1 MSAIATTLAEA
12 ERAWN
17 AWTTTET
24 SIGVDFI
31 AGRGAFAQAF
41 GAYAEVPYDLSSSPG
56 CVVAYP
62 RVAKVQAIGSSTGCK
77 AILLVKSTD
86 GIWYTDLL
94 SPSSGTIE
102 QPRDRETWPAESHG
116 GAPLVYRVLRS
127 ALKPLRPSAS
137 R

>member
-1 MSAIATTLAEA
+1 MQSTLAEA
-12 ERAWN
+12 GDAWN

-24 SIGVDFI
+24 NIGADFV

-41 GAYAEVPYDLSSSPG
+41 GVFAEVPYDLDSSPG
-56 CVVAYP
+56 CVIAYP
-62 RVAKVQAIGSSTGCK
+62 RVAKVQSLGASTGCK
-77 AILLVKSTD
+77 AIILIRSAD
-86 GIWYTDLL
+86 GVWHADLL
-94 SPSSGTIE
+94 SKSSGTIE

-116 GAPLVYRVLRS
+116 GAPLVYRLLRS